1 MVLLSAKMTDRVIFL
16 PIFFCMM
23 VSDFFSESCIL
34 LEPFIIGL
42 SSILSL
48 WLAMWHTEAVL
59 AVLILFRLLCL
70 SLIHSCDKEAFSNLY
85 EFFGFTLSIDL

>member
-16 PIFFCMM
+16 PIFFCTIA
-23 VSDFFSESCIL
+23 SDFFAESCIL
-34 LEPFIIGL
+34 LEPLMIGL

-59 AVLILFRLLCL
+59 AVLILLRLLCL
-70 SLIHSCDKEAFSNLY
+70 SLTHSCDKEAFSNLY
-85 EFFGFTLSIDL
+85 ECLGLTLSIDL